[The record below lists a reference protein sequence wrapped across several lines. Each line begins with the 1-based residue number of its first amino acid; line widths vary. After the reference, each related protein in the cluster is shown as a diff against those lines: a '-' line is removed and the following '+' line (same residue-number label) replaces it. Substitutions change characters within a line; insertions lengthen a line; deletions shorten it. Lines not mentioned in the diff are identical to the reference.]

1 MIKYTKTTG
10 PKTGKMGKTSGVN
23 LGPYASQ
30 PALNKQ
36 APNPNNGGKAG
47 HTGKAYNKTI

>member
-1 MIKYTKTTG
+1 MKYTKTNG
-10 PKTGKMGKTSGVN
+10 PKSGKRGHGGLN

-47 HTGKAYNKTI
+47 HTGKSYNRK